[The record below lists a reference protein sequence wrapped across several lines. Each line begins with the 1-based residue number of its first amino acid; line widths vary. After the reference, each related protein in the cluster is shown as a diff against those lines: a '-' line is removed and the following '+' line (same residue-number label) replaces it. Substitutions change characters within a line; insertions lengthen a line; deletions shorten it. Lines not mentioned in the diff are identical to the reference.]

1 VRRAVAFAKSGSPG
15 GRLGPLSAMEVS
27 KALSTEFAGVIGD
40 LMDDRDHSQEDEYLV
55 RVEPVLDPE
64 VRGTP

>member
-1 VRRAVAFAKSGSPG
+1 
-15 GRLGPLSAMEVS
+15 
-27 KALSTEFAGVIGD
+27 VIGD